1 MDIDTEILN
10 LLKINSRMS
19 FTEIALRLNIS
30 CATVKT
36 KFDSLIEKNHILKFT
51 IVTKTEEQKI
61 AWGVQAFLMI
71 KFGKNGN
78 ISDLNNLPNMQSK
91 IFGMW
96 GVSGAW
102 DCIILTL
109 VPSFLAIA
117 QLRRAVKAA
126 SDIERIETSAVLDCH

>member
-30 CATVKT
+30 RATVKT

-61 AWGVQAFLMI
+61 AWGDQAFFNDQI
-71 KFGKNGN
+71 
-78 ISDLNNLPNMQSK
+78 
-91 IFGMW
+91 W
-96 GVSGAW
+96 
-102 DCIILTL
+102 
-109 VPSFLAIA
+109 
-117 QLRRAVKAA
+117 
-126 SDIERIETSAVLDCH
+126 